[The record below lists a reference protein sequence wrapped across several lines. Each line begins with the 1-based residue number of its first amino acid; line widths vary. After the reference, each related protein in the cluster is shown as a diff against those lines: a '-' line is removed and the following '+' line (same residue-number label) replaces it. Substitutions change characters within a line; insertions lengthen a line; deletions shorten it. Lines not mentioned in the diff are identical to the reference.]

1 MQNAFTTATDA
12 VKETWDTSWQA
23 VQTTFDTITSQ
34 IQTDLNTRFDEMK
47 TFVTQNLGEYAPIA
61 NNALSAMQAAANAVM
76 ALIRGDW
83 GGFLD
88 GMNDALYLFWGA
100 IQGMTSAAFAQL
112 DSSFRGSMDALKGI
126 LDFAIGAMQGAWNTF
141 TAFISQGIEGFKGAI
156 SDAQGWLQ
164 STFGSMEATAAS
176 AMAAIESTVMAAVSA
191 IVAAAQSLWNLL
203 VGGSIWTDMLEE
215 MQAQTAS
222 ALGNIVGDFQGAF
235 SDVALSVPTMPSQAG
250 PSRGSEASAPLISQ
264 LPQNITLQNQVVIDG
279 ATVAR
284 TVTTRLVQQ
293 ISARRSMR

>member
-1 MQNAFTTATDA
+1 
-12 VKETWDTSWQA
+12 
-23 VQTTFDTITSQ
+23 
-34 IQTDLNTRFDEMK
+34 
-47 TFVTQNLGEYAPIA
+47 
-61 NNALSAMQAAANAVM
+61 MQAASNAVM

-88 GMNDALYLFWGA
+88 GMNNALYLFWGA

-126 LDFAIGAMQGAWNTF
+126 LDFAISAMQGAWTTF
-141 TAFISQGIEGFKGAI
+141 TSFISQGIEGFKGAI
-156 SDAQGWLQ
+156 SDAQSWLQ
-164 STFGSMEATAAS
+164 STFSSMQATAAS
-176 AMAAIESTVMAAVSA
+176 AMASIQSTVMAAVSA
-191 IVAAAQSLWNLL
+191 IVAAAQSLWAQL
-203 VGGSIWTDMLEE
+203 VGGSIWTDMLDE
-215 MQAQTAS
+215 MQAQAQS

-250 PSRGSEASAPLISQ
+250 PSRGSEVSAPLISPA
-264 LPQNITLQNQVVIDG
+264 PQNITVPVQVQIDG

-293 ISARRSMR
+293 ISARRGRA